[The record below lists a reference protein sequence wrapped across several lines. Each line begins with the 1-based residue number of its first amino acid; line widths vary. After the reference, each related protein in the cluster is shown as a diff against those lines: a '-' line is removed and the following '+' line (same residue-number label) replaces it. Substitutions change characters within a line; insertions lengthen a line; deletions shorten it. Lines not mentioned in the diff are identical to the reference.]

1 VPRPK
6 PVNLPAHNFSSR
18 RTRRLHEEQAQQG
31 EKIALAYALS
41 IFLILQIH
49 FIFFVLWFVEVNSFV
64 MRRAQ
69 PGQGAFGWS
78 PHAAQS
84 RMRPP

>member
-1 VPRPK
+1 VVFFVDLR
-6 PVNLPAHNFSSR
+6 VS
-18 RTRRLHEEQAQQG
+18 
-31 EKIALAYALS
+31 
-41 IFLILQIH
+41 
-49 FIFFVLWFVEVNSFV
+49 FVLWFVEVNSFV